1 MSMAG
6 MNNLARISMLNTN
19 LVPDEMKVKLKK
31 GGGLGSFDEEDEEQ
45 VRPRRPCPHACA
57 GPFPSAL
64 ARLAAGR
71 PVVLARNPRVA
82 RSCNVQRSVAACL
95 TRAGLRGVGC
105 AGNG

>member
-31 GGGLGSFDEEDEEQ
+31 GGALGSFDEEDEEQ

-57 GPFPSAL
+57 GPFPSAH
-64 ARLAAGR
+64 ARLAAGQLCWR
-71 PVVLARNPRVA
+71 ATLVLQGRAT
-82 RSCNVQRSVAACL
+82 CNAAL
-95 TRAGLRGVGC
+95 QHA
-105 AGNG
+105 

>member
-19 LVPDEMKVKLKK
+19 LVPDEARVKLKK
-31 GGGLGSFDEEDEEQ
+31 GGGLGSFDEDDEEQ
-45 VRPRRPCPHACA
+45 VRPRCLCPHACA
-57 GPFPSAL
+57 RPFPSAHC
-64 ARLAAGR
+64 GR
-71 PVVLARNPRVA
+71 PVVLARNARVA